1 MRTIVGIISAVL
13 TTLAVTQ
20 AQDRPVAKP
29 AGPLETTLVANER
42 ALYDAAA
49 KGDKAAFQSLVAP
62 EGMWTQKTGI
72 IPMNLLAD
80 GLGGFRLTTWAIV
93 NPHVTSIDDNA
104 AIVMYVLTG
113 EGTTQGQPL
122 APNTLASTVW
132 VRREGKWRA
141 LHHQET
147 DLTK

>member
-13 TTLAVTQ
+13 TTLAVAQ
-20 AQDRPVAKP
+20 AQNNPAAKP
-29 AGPLETTLVANER
+29 ASPLETTLVANER
-42 ALYDAAA
+42 ALYNAVA
-49 KGDKAAFQSLVAP
+49 KDDKAAFQSLVAP
-62 EGMWTQKTGI
+62 EGIWTHKTGF

-80 GLGGFRLTTWAIV
+80 GLGGFRVTAWDIV
-93 NPHVTSIDDNA
+93 NPRVTPIDDSS
-104 AIVMYVLTG
+104 AIVMYSLAG
-113 EGTTQGQPL
+113 AGTVMGQPV
-122 APNTLASTVW
+122 APYTLASTVW